1 MAQTNNKDL
10 EYYMN
15 LPYTIRLWSE
25 GVDGWAAEIEELPGC
40 IAAGDTQAETLDILE
55 GAKEL
60 WLTMSLEHG
69 DDIPEPKRSV
79 ITE

>member
-1 MAQTNNKDL
+1 MTEL
-10 EYYMN
+10 THYMS
-15 LPYTIRLWSE
+15 LPYSILLVPPLEE
-25 GVDGWAAEIEELPGC
+25 GDSWFAKVPELPGC

-69 DDIPEPKRSV
+69 DTIPEPQRSV